1 MTIQQKINIYYILSI
16 IINLALTVFGAI
28 TYIFLIKSGF
38 SYQQIGIYLS
48 TFWITSM
55 LFEIPT
61 GILVDVY
68 KQKKTL
74 IFSSLIRVIGIFML
88 AFNFGSLFIILLS
101 AIITGF
107 SEAFLSGNLGTWIV
121 NEINKSNEDIEL
133 NIIFSRLNI
142 FSVIF
147 GILSGYIGSD
157 FLFKI
162 DIKLPFIVSS
172 VFLLIFCMLVY
183 LLLVDEKNKIINF
196 NTELKKIK
204 IQYNNVI
211 NECKVMIKRKDLYYF
226 LYFFLIVNLIDLGP
240 SQQWQEIYK
249 NLSILSLG
257 IIWII
262 IGISNVL
269 GNYISGKIN
278 IDKYSTKKWLLIIL
292 FIDILLVFVQS
303 ISEKF
308 ILMFFIHIIIFGIIG
323 VILSVYKHKK
333 VIKNDEIRATAISVF
348 NTFDSLIMT
357 ILLTVNGYLST
368 SLGILNSWKVF
379 LSIALIIILIIAFI
393 KEPSYE

>member
-183 LLLVDEKNKIINF
+183 LLLVDEKNEIINF

-204 IQYNNVI
+204 TQYNNVI

-249 NLSILSLG
+249 NLSVLSLG

-308 ILMFFIHIIIFGIIG
+308 ILMFFIHIIIFGIID

-333 VIKNDEIRATAISVF
+333 VIKNDEIRATATSVF

>member
-1 MTIQQKINIYYILSI
+1 MTIQQKIHIYYILSI

-48 TFWITSM
+48 IFWITSM

-74 IFSSLIRVIGIFML
+74 IFSSLIRVIGIIML

-121 NEINKSNEDIEL
+121 NEINKSNENIEL

-211 NECKVMIKRKDLYYF
+211 NECKVMVKRKDLYYF

-308 ILMFFIHIIIFGIIG
+308 ILMFFVHIIIFGIIG

-333 VIKNDEIRATAISVF
+333 VIKNDEIRATATSVF

>member
-196 NTELKKIK
+196 NTELKRIK
-204 IQYNNVI
+204 TQYNNVI

-292 FIDILLVFVQS
+292 FVDILLVFVQS

-333 VIKNDEIRATAISVF
+333 VIKNDEIRATATSVF

-368 SLGILNSWKVF
+368 RIGILNSWKVF

>member
-1 MTIQQKINIYYILSI
+1 
-16 IINLALTVFGAI
+16 
-28 TYIFLIKSGF
+28 
-38 SYQQIGIYLS
+38 
-48 TFWITSM
+48 
-55 LFEIPT
+55 
-61 GILVDVY
+61 
-68 KQKKTL
+68 
-74 IFSSLIRVIGIFML
+74 ML

-121 NEINKSNEDIEL
+121 NEINKSNENIEL

-308 ILMFFIHIIIFGIIG
+308 ILMFFIHIIIFGIVD

-333 VIKNDEIRATAISVF
+333 VIKNDEIRATATSVF

-368 SLGILNSWKVF
+368 SIGILNSWKVF

>member
-1 MTIQQKINIYYILSI
+1 MTIQQKIHIYYILSI

-183 LLLVDEKNKIINF
+183 LLLVDEKNEIINF

-204 IQYNNVI
+204 MQYNNVI

-249 NLSILSLG
+249 NLSVLSLG

-308 ILMFFIHIIIFGIIG
+308 ILMFFIHIIIFGIIN

-333 VIKNDEIRATAISVF
+333 VIKNDEIRATATSVF

>member
-1 MTIQQKINIYYILSI
+1 MTIQQKIHIYYILSI

-121 NEINKSNEDIEL
+121 NEINKSNENIEL

-204 IQYNNVI
+204 TQYNNVI

-308 ILMFFIHIIIFGIIG
+308 ILMFFIHIIIFGIIN

-333 VIKNDEIRATAISVF
+333 VIKNDEIRATATSVF

>member
-16 IINLALTVFGAI
+16 IINIALTVFGAI

-162 DIKLPFIVSS
+162 DIRLPFIVSS
-172 VFLLIFCMLVY
+172 IFLLIFCMLVY

-204 IQYNNVI
+204 TQYNNVI

-278 IDKYSTKKWLLIIL
+278 IDKYSIKKWLLIIL

-308 ILMFFIHIIIFGIIG
+308 ILMFFIHIIIFGIIN

-333 VIKNDEIRATAISVF
+333 VIKNDEIRATATSVF

-368 SLGILNSWKVF
+368 SIGILNSWKVF

>member
-16 IINLALTVFGAI
+16 IINIALTVFGAI

-121 NEINKSNEDIEL
+121 NEINKSNENIEL

-204 IQYNNVI
+204 TQYNNVI

-257 IIWII
+257 VIWII

-333 VIKNDEIRATAISVF
+333 VIKNDEIRATATSVF

-368 SLGILNSWKVF
+368 SIGILNSWKVF

>member
-121 NEINKSNEDIEL
+121 NEINKSNENIEL

-142 FSVIF
+142 FSIIF

-204 IQYNNVI
+204 MQYNNVI
-211 NECKVMIKRKDLYYF
+211 NECKVMVKRKDLYYF

-240 SQQWQEIYK
+240 SQQCQEIYK

-333 VIKNDEIRATAISVF
+333 VIKNDEIRATATSVF

>member
-121 NEINKSNEDIEL
+121 NEINKSNENIEL

-142 FSVIF
+142 FSIIF

-204 IQYNNVI
+204 MQYNNVI
-211 NECKVMIKRKDLYYF
+211 NECKVMVKRKDLYYF

-292 FIDILLVFVQS
+292 FVDILLVFVQS

-333 VIKNDEIRATAISVF
+333 VIKNDEIRATATSVF

>member
-1 MTIQQKINIYYILSI
+1 MTIQQKIHIYYILSI

-172 VFLLIFCMLVY
+172 VFLLIFCILVY
-183 LLLVDEKNKIINF
+183 LLLVDEKNEIINF

-249 NLSILSLG
+249 NLSVLSLG

-333 VIKNDEIRATAISVF
+333 VIKNDEIRATATSVF

>member
-1 MTIQQKINIYYILSI
+1 
-16 IINLALTVFGAI
+16 
-28 TYIFLIKSGF
+28 
-38 SYQQIGIYLS
+38 
-48 TFWITSM
+48 
-55 LFEIPT
+55 
-61 GILVDVY
+61 
-68 KQKKTL
+68 
-74 IFSSLIRVIGIFML
+74 
-88 AFNFGSLFIILLS
+88 
-101 AIITGF
+101 
-107 SEAFLSGNLGTWIV
+107 
-121 NEINKSNEDIEL
+121 
-133 NIIFSRLNI
+133 
-142 FSVIF
+142 
-147 GILSGYIGSD
+147 
-157 FLFKI
+157 
-162 DIKLPFIVSS
+162 
-172 VFLLIFCMLVY
+172 MLVY

-204 IQYNNVI
+204 TQYNNVI

-308 ILMFFIHIIIFGIIG
+308 ILMFFIHIIIFGIIN

-333 VIKNDEIRATAISVF
+333 VIKNDEIRATATSVF

-368 SLGILNSWKVF
+368 SIGILNSWKVF

>member
-1 MTIQQKINIYYILSI
+1 MTIQQKIHIYYILSI

-249 NLSILSLG
+249 NLSVLSLG

-308 ILMFFIHIIIFGIIG
+308 ILMFFIHIIIFGIID

-333 VIKNDEIRATAISVF
+333 VIKNDEIRATATSVF

-357 ILLTVNGYLST
+357 ILLIVNGYLST

>member
-1 MTIQQKINIYYILSI
+1 MTIQQKIHIYYILSI

-308 ILMFFIHIIIFGIIG
+308 ILMFFIHIIIFGIVD

-368 SLGILNSWKVF
+368 SIGILNSWKVF

>member
-172 VFLLIFCMLVY
+172 VFLLIFCILVY
-183 LLLVDEKNKIINF
+183 LLLVDEKNEIINF

-249 NLSILSLG
+249 NLSVLSLG

-333 VIKNDEIRATAISVF
+333 VIKNDEIRATATSVF

>member
-1 MTIQQKINIYYILSI
+1 MTIQQKIHIYYILSI

-74 IFSSLIRVIGIFML
+74 IFSSLIRVIGIIML

-121 NEINKSNEDIEL
+121 NEINKSNENIEL

-211 NECKVMIKRKDLYYF
+211 NECKVMVKRKDLYYF

-308 ILMFFIHIIIFGIIG
+308 ILMFFVHIIIFGIIG

-333 VIKNDEIRATAISVF
+333 VIKNDEIRATATSVF

>member
-308 ILMFFIHIIIFGIIG
+308 ILMFFIHIIIFGIIN

>member
-38 SYQQIGIYLS
+38 NYQQIGIYLS

-74 IFSSLIRVIGIFML
+74 IFSSLIRVIGIIML

-121 NEINKSNEDIEL
+121 NEINKSNEDVEL

-249 NLSILSLG
+249 NLSVLSLG

-308 ILMFFIHIIIFGIIG
+308 ILMFFIHIIIFGIIN

-333 VIKNDEIRATAISVF
+333 VIKNDEIRATATSVF

>member
-249 NLSILSLG
+249 NLSVLSLG

-308 ILMFFIHIIIFGIIG
+308 ILMFFIHIIIFGIIN

-333 VIKNDEIRATAISVF
+333 VIKNDEIRATATSVF

>member
-101 AIITGF
+101 AIITRF

-204 IQYNNVI
+204 TQYNNVI

-303 ISEKF
+303 ISENF

-333 VIKNDEIRATAISVF
+333 VIKNDEIRATATSVF

-368 SLGILNSWKVF
+368 RIGILNSWKVF

>member
-204 IQYNNVI
+204 MQYNNVI
-211 NECKVMIKRKDLYYF
+211 NECKVMVKRKDLYYF

-333 VIKNDEIRATAISVF
+333 VIKNDEIRATATSVF

>member
-204 IQYNNVI
+204 TQYNNVI
-211 NECKVMIKRKDLYYF
+211 NECKVMVKRKDLYYF

-308 ILMFFIHIIIFGIIG
+308 ILMFFVHIIIFGIIG

-333 VIKNDEIRATAISVF
+333 VIKNDEIRATATSVF

>member
-1 MTIQQKINIYYILSI
+1 MTIQQKIHIYYILSI

-121 NEINKSNEDIEL
+121 NEINKSNENIEL

-308 ILMFFIHIIIFGIIG
+308 ILIFFIHIIIFGIIG

-333 VIKNDEIRATAISVF
+333 VIKNDEIRATATSVF

>member
-121 NEINKSNEDIEL
+121 NEINKSNENIEL

-142 FSVIF
+142 FSIIF

-204 IQYNNVI
+204 MQYNNVI
-211 NECKVMIKRKDLYYF
+211 NECKVMVKRKDLYYF

-292 FIDILLVFVQS
+292 FIDILLFFVQS

-333 VIKNDEIRATAISVF
+333 VIKNDEIRATATSVF

>member
-38 SYQQIGIYLS
+38 NYQQIGIYLS

-74 IFSSLIRVIGIFML
+74 IFSSLIRVIGIIML

-249 NLSILSLG
+249 NLSVLSLG

-308 ILMFFIHIIIFGIIG
+308 ILMFFIHIIIFGIID

-333 VIKNDEIRATAISVF
+333 VIKNDEIRATATSVF

>member
-196 NTELKKIK
+196 NTELKRIK
-204 IQYNNVI
+204 TQYNNVI

-249 NLSILSLG
+249 NLSVLSLG

-303 ISEKF
+303 ISENF
-308 ILMFFIHIIIFGIIG
+308 ILMFFIHIIIFGIID

-333 VIKNDEIRATAISVF
+333 VIKNDEIRATATSVF

>member
-204 IQYNNVI
+204 TQYNNVI

-257 IIWII
+257 VIWII

-308 ILMFFIHIIIFGIIG
+308 ILMFFIHIIIFGIID

-333 VIKNDEIRATAISVF
+333 VIKNDEIRATATSVF

-368 SLGILNSWKVF
+368 SIGILNSWKVF

>member
-1 MTIQQKINIYYILSI
+1 MTIQQKIHIYYILSI

-249 NLSILSLG
+249 NLSVLSLG

-308 ILMFFIHIIIFGIIG
+308 ILMFFIHIIIFGIIN

-333 VIKNDEIRATAISVF
+333 VIKNDEIRATATSVF

-368 SLGILNSWKVF
+368 RIGILNSWKVF

>member
-16 IINLALTVFGAI
+16 IINIALTVFGAI

-204 IQYNNVI
+204 MQYNNVI

-257 IIWII
+257 VIWII

-333 VIKNDEIRATAISVF
+333 VIKNDEIRATATSVF

>member
-1 MTIQQKINIYYILSI
+1 MTIQQKIHIYYILSI

-121 NEINKSNEDIEL
+121 NEINKSNENIEL

-292 FIDILLVFVQS
+292 FVDILLVFVQS

-333 VIKNDEIRATAISVF
+333 VIKNDEIRATATSVF

-368 SLGILNSWKVF
+368 SIGILNSWKLF

>member
-38 SYQQIGIYLS
+38 NYQQIGIYLS

-183 LLLVDEKNKIINF
+183 LLLVDEKNEIINF

-249 NLSILSLG
+249 NLSVLSLG

-333 VIKNDEIRATAISVF
+333 VIKNDEIRATATSVF

>member
-333 VIKNDEIRATAISVF
+333 VIKNDEIRATATSVF

-368 SLGILNSWKVF
+368 RIGILNSWKVF